1 MSLDWLTSK
10 SNALIY
16 IGDPLCSWCYGI
28 APELD
33 LLKDQLKDVDFHMIM
48 GGLRPFNTEKAIDMP
63 DFLRAH
69 WVEIE
74 QRTAQ
79 PFSFDILH
87 NPDFIY
93 DTEPPSRAAIVVR
106 RMKPTLELDF
116 FKAVQRAFYFENKD
130 TNEIETYLELAKEF
144 GLDVHAFERLY
155 VSDVIKTETK
165 NDFQLSQ
172 ELKIRGFPSIVYK
185 KGSDFHLV
193 ANGFDTAENIKNR
206 IQKLR

>member
-33 LLKDQLKDVDFHMIM
+33 ILKDQLKEIDFHIVM
-48 GGLRPFNTEKAIDMP
+48 GGLRPFNTEKAIDMA
-63 DFLRAH
+63 DFLREH

-79 PFSFDILH
+79 PFCYEILH
-87 NPDFIY
+87 NSDFIY

-106 RMKPTLELDF
+106 NMNPTLELDF

-130 TNEIETYLELAKEF
+130 TNQIETYLKLAEEF
-144 GLDVHAFERLY
+144 GLDVYTFERLY
-155 VSDVIKTETK
+155 TSDAIKTETK
-165 NDFQLSQ
+165 KDFQLSQ
-172 ELKIRGFPSIVYK
+172 DMGIRGFPSIVYK
-185 KGSDFHLV
+185 KGAEFHLV

-206 IQKLR
+206 IQNLT

>member
-33 LLKDQLKDVDFHMIM
+33 HLKDQLKDVDFHIIM
-48 GGLRPFNTEKAIDMP
+48 GGLRPFNTEKAIDMA
-63 DFLRAH
+63 DFLREH

-79 PFSFDILH
+79 PFTYDILH
-87 NPDFIY
+87 NPGFIY

-106 RMKPTLELDF
+106 NMNPTLELDF
-116 FKAVQRAFYFENKD
+116 FKAVQRAFYCENKD
-130 TNEIETYLELAKEF
+130 TNQIETYSELAEEF
-144 GLDVHAFERLY
+144 GLDIHDFERLY
-155 VSDVIKTETK
+155 ASDAIKTQTK
-165 NDFQLSQ
+165 KDFQLSQ
-172 ELKIRGFPSIVYK
+172 DMGIRGFPSIVYK
-185 KGSDFHLV
+185 KGADFHLF

-206 IQKLR
+206 IQNLT

>member
-33 LLKDQLKDVDFHMIM
+33 ILKEQLKEIDFHIVM
-48 GGLRPFNTEKAIDMP
+48 GGLRPFNTEKAIDMA
-63 DFLRAH
+63 DFLREH

-79 PFSFDILH
+79 PFCYEILH
-87 NPDFIY
+87 NSDFVY

-106 RMKPTLELDF
+106 NMNPTLELDF

-130 TNEIETYLELAKEF
+130 TNQIETYLELAEEF
-144 GLDVHAFERLY
+144 GLDIHDFERLY
-155 VSDVIKTETK
+155 ASDAIKTQTK
-165 NDFQLSQ
+165 KDFQLSQ
-172 ELKIRGFPSIVYK
+172 DMRIRGFPSIVYK
-185 KGSDFHLV
+185 KGADFHLV

-206 IQKLR
+206 IQNLT